1 MKKDISDMKNEI
13 IEFKQDIDS
22 KFSLILSRLPQA

>member
-22 KFSLILSRLPQA
+22 KFSLILSSLPQA